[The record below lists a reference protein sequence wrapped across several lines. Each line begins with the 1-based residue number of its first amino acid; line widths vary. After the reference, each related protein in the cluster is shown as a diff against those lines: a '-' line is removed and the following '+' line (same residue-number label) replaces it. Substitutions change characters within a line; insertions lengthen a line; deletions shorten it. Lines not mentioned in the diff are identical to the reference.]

1 VNTKSIH
8 PPFSTGTKHQSGFT
22 LIELMV
28 TVAIIAILAA
38 LALPSFNTLLRT
50 WQRDNATNAFAG
62 DLQQAR
68 SQAIRSGRP
77 VILCNSTDGA
87 TCASNSSNTEWSTGW
102 ITFVDSNSDA
112 TYKAADDQLI
122 SVKTAPSGINTMT
135 DGTNQQFRFLPN
147 GLMLAAATTMTVT
160 PKGSS
165 VKANIITISRIG
177 RVTVKPAT

>member
-1 VNTKSIH
+1 
-8 PPFSTGTKHQSGFT
+8 
-22 LIELMV
+22 M
-28 TVAIIAILAA
+28 
-38 LALPSFNTLLRT
+38 
-50 WQRDNATNAFAG
+50 
-62 DLQQAR
+62 
-68 SQAIRSGRP
+68 
-77 VILCNSTDGA
+77 
-87 TCASNSSNTEWSTGW
+87 
-102 ITFVDSNSDA
+102 FVDSNSDA
-112 TYKAADDQLI
+112 TYEAADDQLI